1 MKILAIAKPDASGN
15 QNLICILKEV
25 EADKITGSAGKP
37 HIAHRYKAGM
47 DLPLSKIYNMV
58 KWINENVEA
67 IRAAMAETKINATEI
82 EEALPLES

>member
-37 HIAHRYKAGM
+37 HAPHRYKAGM
-47 DLPLSKIYNMV
+47 DLVIGKIYNRI
-58 KWINENVEA
+58 KYFNENFDA
-67 IRAAMAETKINATEI
+67 IKAAMAETKVNVQEI
-82 EEALPLES
+82 EDSLPLET